1 MRQRVDGTVAG
12 KVVVITGAARG
23 VGEELARTL
32 TARGARVAL
41 LGLEPAELSRVSAG
55 LPGSAAYDVDVTDAG
70 ALVAVAAQ
78 VVADLGRVDVVVA
91 NAGIAAAGPL
101 LLADEQSYDRV
112 LEVNLMGSIRT
123 VRAFLPHVVASRGY
137 VLQVASLAAMAP
149 APVMSAYCASKSGV
163 EAFAHCLRGEVRHH
177 GVEVGVAYL
186 AFTDTDMVR
195 GTDAVQPFAR
205 MRQQMP
211 GPFGRTYPL
220 GPAVARIADG
230 VERRSAHVYAQ
241 RWLRPVQL
249 VRGLLPGLVARAA
262 KDLSSL
268 EAGLRQAGPSA
279 TTPVGAGGSAD
290 SAARTPPAQPT
301 TR

>member
-1 MRQRVDGTVAG
+1 MSVQG
-12 KVVVITGAARG
+12 KVVVVTGAARG
-23 VGEELARTL
+23 VGAGLAREL
-32 TARGARVAL
+32 TRRGARVAL
-41 LGLEPAELSRVSAG
+41 LGLEPQELQALAAV
-55 LPGSAAYDVDVTDAG
+55 LPGSAAYEVDVTDAA
-70 ALVAVAAQ
+70 ALTDVAQ
-78 VVADLGRVDVVVA
+78 RVVADLGRVDVVVA

-101 LLADEQSYDRV
+101 LLADERSYDRV
-112 LEVNLMGSIRT
+112 LEVNLLGSIRT

-177 GVEVGVAYL
+177 GVDVGVAYL

-195 GTDAVQPFAR
+195 GTDQVRPFAE
-205 MRQQMP
+205 MRRQMP

-220 GPAVARIADG
+220 GPAVVRLADG

-241 RWLRPVQL
+241 RWLRGVQPL
-249 VRGLLPGLVARAA
+249 RHLLPALTARAA
-262 KDLSSL
+262 RDLPAL
-268 EAGLRQAGPSA
+268 EDQLRQAGAAA

-290 SAARTPPAQPT
+290 TVAASSRT
-301 TR
+301 